1 VAEGL
6 TSAQIA
12 ERLFITAPTVKWH
25 VKQILTKTAASNRAE
40 AVARVLGGTRQHA
53 G

>member
-12 ERLFITAPTVKWH
+12 DRLFITAPTVKWH
-25 VKQILTKTAASNRAE
+25 VKQILTKTASSNRAE
-40 AVARVLGGTRQHA
+40 AVARVLGVTRQPT